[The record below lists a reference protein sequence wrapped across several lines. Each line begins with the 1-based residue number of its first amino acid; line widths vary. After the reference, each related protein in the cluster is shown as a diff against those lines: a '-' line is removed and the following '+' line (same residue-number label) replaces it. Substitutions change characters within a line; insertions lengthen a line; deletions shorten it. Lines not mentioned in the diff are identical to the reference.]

1 MGNVCFSR
9 REPAMVTTEDQRT
22 GAKDLAEAAGFW
34 ARFITGL
41 LDLMLIAV
49 IVVVIAGTAA
59 SFGVYVPVELSVI
72 TVYAVYT
79 GVSLAWKGQTL
90 AGWLCGL
97 RVTGRSGKR
106 PGLGRSLVRALV
118 VTAFQ
123 CLLGLPFLVVA
134 GRRSKGGWHDSIAG
148 TQVLNVRHCR
158 TRRRC
163 VFASVGV
170 ALAVWIGVQAVGA
183 WELHRAHTAWRA
195 DADAR
200 AEKMQSPADPAID
213 VSSLDDA
220 ERRDMAAWLDNHAQD
235 PTDCIVGLAAQHQ
248 VTLIGE
254 IHGQKQYLAFFNR
267 IIPDLYHRAGVRVI
281 ALECC
286 HPDQDGEL
294 QTLVNGEQFDHELL
308 YRIARRA
315 VWQAWTWKGYW
326 DVLETVWTLNRS
338 LPQYQE
344 PLRVVG
350 ISPRFDGPSFALVKN
365 GPWREKLRI
374 LRVIDDLPWL
384 ALHDAHYATHVEQ
397 QAFTGGRR
405 TVVWVGGA
413 HALLRCSSE
422 IQKNG
427 RVVTRTHRMGSMLY
441 GRYGDQ
447 VAQVMLHDGFQ
458 HGAIAQLVEECAG
471 DRSLTGVAFTVAD
484 SPFASLRDGHAFHYQ
499 RQSERR
505 FADVVRVYV
514 ILAPMGAL
522 QPCDSLEGF
531 VSQPMFG
538 RNRPF
543 YEMLCRRDLADH
555 NEASRHL
562 SKGINRL

>member
-1 MGNVCFSR
+1 MATREVGN
-9 REPAMVTTEDQRT
+9 T
-22 GAKDLAEAAGFW
+22 GAKGLAGFW
-34 ARFITGL
+34 ARLITGL

-49 IVVVIAGTAA
+49 IVVVIAETAA
-59 SFGVYVPVELSVI
+59 PFGAYVPVELSVI
-72 TVYAVYT
+72 IVYAVYT
-79 GVSLAWKGQTL
+79 AVSLAWKGQTL

-97 RVTGRSGKR
+97 RVTDRSGNR
-106 PGLGRSLVRALV
+106 MGLGRSFVRALV
-118 VTAFQ
+118 VATFQ

-134 GRRSKGGWHDSIAG
+134 ARRSKRGWHDSIAG
-148 TQVLNVRHCR
+148 TQVLTVRHCR

-170 ALAVWIGVQAVGA
+170 ALAVWIGVQTVGV
-183 WELHRAHTAWRA
+183 WELHRAHTAWCA
-195 DADAR
+195 DADRR
-200 AEKMQSPADPAID
+200 AEKAQSPADPAIE
-213 VSSLDDA
+213 VASLKDA
-220 ERRDMAAWLDNHAQD
+220 ERRDMAAWLLDHGQD
-235 PTDCIVGLAAQHQ
+235 PTDRMVALAAQHQ

-267 IIPDLYHRAGVRVI
+267 IIPDLYHRAGVRAI

-286 HPDQDGEL
+286 HPDQDDEL
-294 QTLVNGEQFDHELL
+294 EQLVNGDRFDQELL

-315 VWQAWTWKGYW
+315 VWQAWAWKGYW
-326 DVLETVWTLNRS
+326 DVLETVWQLNHS
-338 LPQYQE
+338 LPQHQE

-365 GPWREKLRI
+365 GPWRERFRL

-397 QAFTGGRR
+397 QAFGGGRR

-427 RVVTRTHRMGSMLY
+427 GVVTRAHRMGSMLY

-447 VAQVMLHDGFQ
+447 IAQVMLHDGFQ

-471 DRSLTGVAFTVAD
+471 DRSLTGIAFKVAD
-484 SPFASLRDGHAFHYQ
+484 SPFASLRDSHAFHYQ

-505 FADVVRVYV
+505 FADVVNGYV

-522 QPCDSLEGF
+522 QPCDSLAGF
-531 VSQPMFG
+531 VSRSMFG

-543 YEMLCRRDLADH
+543 YEMLCQRKLADH

-562 SKGINRL
+562 SKGIHRL